1 MKRFVLDASVALAWV
16 ADSPMDAY
24 AGEIELAVSD
34 GSRAVVPVLW
44 QLEVANGLLM
54 AERRKVL
61 TPAEAEQGLFDMERF
76 LASSA
81 EVDGTGAGM
90 RQVTNLARTY
100 QLTAYDAAYL
110 ELAIREGLPL
120 ATLDKELRAAA
131 TKAGVG
137 QL

>member
-1 MKRFVLDASVALAWV
+1 VKRFVLDASVALAWV

-24 AGEIELAVSD
+24 AAEIELAVSD
-34 GSRAVVPVLW
+34 GARALVPALW

-61 TPAEAEQGLFDMERF
+61 TPADAEQGLFDMERF

-131 TKAGVG
+131 TKAGVPA
-137 QL
+137 L

>member
-1 MKRFVLDASVALAWV
+1 VKRFVLDASVALAWI

-24 AGEIELAVSD
+24 AAEIELAVSD
-34 GSRAVVPVLW
+34 GSRALVPPLW
-44 QLEVANGLLM
+44 QLEVVNGLLM
-54 AERRKVL
+54 AERSKVL

-100 QLTAYDAAYL
+100 QLTAYEAVYL

-120 ATLDKELRAAA
+120 ATLDKGLRAAA
-131 TKAGVG
+131 TKAGIRP
-137 QL
+137 L